1 MKMISEFTDHDHI
14 EGQFLLGS
22 VSKGVNATGGS
33 YFSVELRDASGQI
46 TAKKWDATLDDE
58 QIYVTG
64 NVINVIGE
72 TNKYRDAL
80 QLKIL
85 SASVV
90 PLEEIDVDRFVKAP
104 PISKEE
110 LINKFNNY
118 VKSIK
123 NEDCQK
129 LLKYMINKFDDKLY
143 NYPAAVSI
151 HHEYSSGLLVHSLT
165 MADIAAMLCPIYD
178 ADYDLVIT
186 GCLLHD
192 MGKIIELEGPIVYKY
207 SLEGK
212 LLGHISIMCAE
223 IRKAAEELKI
233 TSEVPVLLEHMVLSH
248 HGQQEFGSPVMPL
261 TKEALLL
268 SLIDNLDSKMVVV
281 SKATED
287 LEPGSFSTKVFP
299 LDNRSFYKPKKSF
312 RQNEKKARVP
322 SFLLFIKD
330 YS

>member
-1 MKMISEFTDHDHI
+1 MKMISEFTDHDRI

-22 VSKGVNATGGS
+22 VSKGVNTNGGS

-46 TAKKWDATLDDE
+46 TAKKWDATLQDE
-58 QIYVTG
+58 EIFVTG
-64 NVINVIGE
+64 NVISLIGE
-72 TNKYRDAL
+72 TNRYKDAL

-85 SASVV
+85 SAEVV
-90 PLEEIDVDRFVKAP
+90 PLDEIDVDRFVKAP
-104 PISKEE
+104 PVSKDE
-110 LINKFNNY
+110 LIKKFNNY
-118 VKSIK
+118 VNSIK

-143 NYPAAVSI
+143 SYPAAVSI
-151 HHEYSSGLLVHSLT
+151 HHEYSSGLLMHSLS
-165 MADIAAMLCPIYD
+165 MADLASFLCPIYD
-178 ADYDLVIT
+178 CDYDILIT

-223 IRKAAEELKI
+223 IRKAADELKI
-233 TSEVPVLLEHMVLSH
+233 TSEVPLLLEHMILSH
-248 HGQQEFGSPVMPL
+248 HGQPEFGSPVMPL

-281 SKATED
+281 NKAIAD
-287 LEPGSFSTKVFP
+287 IEPGNFSNKVFP
-299 LDNRSFYKPKKSF
+299 LDNRSFYKPKK
-312 RQNEKKARVP
+312 
-322 SFLLFIKD
+322 
-330 YS
+330 

>member
-1 MKMISEFTDHDHI
+1 MKMISEFTDHDRI

-22 VSKGVNATGGS
+22 VSKGVNTNGGS

-46 TAKKWDATLDDE
+46 TAKKWDATLQDE
-58 QIYVTG
+58 EIFVTG
-64 NVINVIGE
+64 NVISLIGE
-72 TNKYRDAL
+72 TNRYKDAL

-85 SASVV
+85 SAEVV
-90 PLEEIDVDRFVKAP
+90 PLDEIDVDRFVKAP
-104 PISKEE
+104 PVSKNE
-110 LINKFNNY
+110 LIKKFNNY
-118 VKSIK
+118 VNSIK

-143 NYPAAVSI
+143 SYPAAVSI
-151 HHEYSSGLLVHSLT
+151 HHEYSSGLLMHSLS
-165 MADIAAMLCPIYD
+165 MADLAAFLCPIYD
-178 ADYDLVIT
+178 CDYDILIT

-223 IRKAAEELKI
+223 IRKAADELKI
-233 TSEVPVLLEHMVLSH
+233 TSEVPLLLEHMILSH
-248 HGQQEFGSPVMPL
+248 HGQPEFGSPVMPL

-281 SKATED
+281 NKAIAEV
-287 LEPGSFSTKVFP
+287 EPGNFSNKVFP
-299 LDNRSFYKPKKSF
+299 LDNRSFYKPKK
-312 RQNEKKARVP
+312 
-322 SFLLFIKD
+322 
-330 YS
+330 

>member
-1 MKMISEFTDHDHI
+1 MKMISEFTDHDRI

-22 VSKGVNATGGS
+22 VSKGVNTNGGS

-46 TAKKWDATLDDE
+46 TAKKWDATLQDE
-58 QIYVTG
+58 EIFITG
-64 NVINVIGE
+64 NVISLIGE
-72 TNKYRDAL
+72 TNRYKDAL

-85 SASVV
+85 SAEVV
-90 PLEEIDVDRFVKAP
+90 PLDEIDVDRFVKAP
-104 PISKEE
+104 PVSKNE
-110 LINKFNNY
+110 LIEKFNNY
-118 VKSIK
+118 VNSIK

-143 NYPAAVSI
+143 SYPAAVSI
-151 HHEYSSGLLVHSLT
+151 HHEYSSGLLMHSLS
-165 MADIAAMLCPIYD
+165 MADLASFLCPIYD
-178 ADYDLVIT
+178 CDYDILIT

-223 IRKAAEELKI
+223 IRKAADELKI
-233 TSEVPVLLEHMVLSH
+233 TSEIPLLLEHMVLSH

-281 SKATED
+281 NKAIAEV
-287 LEPGSFSTKVFP
+287 EPGNFSNKVFP
-299 LDNRSFYKPKKSF
+299 LDNRSFYKPKK
-312 RQNEKKARVP
+312 
-322 SFLLFIKD
+322 
-330 YS
+330 

>member
-1 MKMISEFTDHDHI
+1 MKMISEFTDHDRI

-22 VSKGVNATGGS
+22 VSKGVNTNGGS

-46 TAKKWDATLDDE
+46 TAKKWDATLQDE
-58 QIYVTG
+58 EIFVTG
-64 NVINVIGE
+64 NVISLIGE
-72 TNKYRDAL
+72 TNRYKDAL

-85 SASVV
+85 SAEVV
-90 PLEEIDVDRFVKAP
+90 PLDEIDVDRFVKAP
-104 PISKEE
+104 PVSKNE
-110 LINKFNNY
+110 LIKKFNNY
-118 VKSIK
+118 VNSIK

-143 NYPAAVSI
+143 SYPAAVSI
-151 HHEYSSGLLVHSLT
+151 HHEYSSGLLMHSIS
-165 MADIAAMLCPIYD
+165 MADLAAFLCPIYD
-178 ADYDLVIT
+178 CDYDILIT

-223 IRKAAEELKI
+223 IRKAADELKLTGEI
-233 TSEVPVLLEHMVLSH
+233 PLFLEHMVLSH
-248 HGQQEFGSPVMPL
+248 HGQQEFGSPVMPY

-281 SKATED
+281 DKALQEV
-287 LEPGSFSTKVFP
+287 EPGNFSNKVFP
-299 LDNRSFYKPKKSF
+299 LDNRAFYKPI
-312 RQNEKKARVP
+312 E
-322 SFLLFIKD
+322 
-330 YS
+330 

>member
-90 PLEEIDVDRFVKAP
+90 PLDEIDVDRFVKAP

-299 LDNRSFYKPKKSF
+299 LDNRSFYKPKK
-312 RQNEKKARVP
+312 
-322 SFLLFIKD
+322 
-330 YS
+330 

>member
-1 MKMISEFTDHDHI
+1 MKMISEFTDHDRI

-22 VSKGVNATGGS
+22 VSKGVNTNGGS

-46 TAKKWDATLDDE
+46 TAKKWDATLQDE
-58 QIYVTG
+58 EIFVTG
-64 NVINVIGE
+64 NVISLIGE
-72 TNKYRDAL
+72 TNRYKDAL

-85 SASVV
+85 SAEVV
-90 PLEEIDVDRFVKAP
+90 PLDEIDVDRFVKAP
-104 PISKEE
+104 PVSKNE
-110 LINKFNNY
+110 LIKKFNDY
-118 VKSIK
+118 VNSIK

-143 NYPAAVSI
+143 SYPAAVSI
-151 HHEYSSGLLVHSLT
+151 HHEYSSGLLMHSLS
-165 MADIAAMLCPIYD
+165 MADLASFLCPIYD
-178 ADYDLVIT
+178 CDYDILIT

-223 IRKAAEELKI
+223 IRKAADELKI
-233 TSEVPVLLEHMVLSH
+233 TSEIPLLLEHMVLSH

-281 SKATED
+281 NKAIAEV
-287 LEPGSFSTKVFP
+287 EPGNFSNKVFP
-299 LDNRSFYKPKKSF
+299 LDNRSFYKPKK
-312 RQNEKKARVP
+312 
-322 SFLLFIKD
+322 
-330 YS
+330 

>member
-1 MKMISEFTDHDHI
+1 MKMISEFTDHDRI

-22 VSKGVNATGGS
+22 VSKGVNANGGS

-58 QIYVTG
+58 QIFVTG

-72 TNKYRDAL
+72 TNKYRDTL

-90 PLEEIDVDRFVKAP
+90 PLDEIDVDRFVKAP

-299 LDNRSFYKPKKSF
+299 LDNRSFYKPKK
-312 RQNEKKARVP
+312 
-322 SFLLFIKD
+322 
-330 YS
+330 

>member
-1 MKMISEFTDHDHI
+1 MKMISEFTDHDRI

-22 VSKGVNATGGS
+22 VSKGVNTNGGS

-46 TAKKWDATLDDE
+46 TAKKWDATLQDE
-58 QIYVTG
+58 EIFVTG
-64 NVINVIGE
+64 NVISLIGE
-72 TNKYRDAL
+72 TNRYKDAL

-85 SASVV
+85 SAEVV
-90 PLEEIDVDRFVKAP
+90 PLDEIDVDRFVKAP
-104 PISKEE
+104 PVSKSE
-110 LINKFNNY
+110 LIKKFNNY
-118 VKSIK
+118 VNSIK

-143 NYPAAVSI
+143 SYPAAVSI
-151 HHEYSSGLLVHSLT
+151 HHEYSSGLLMHSLS
-165 MADIAAMLCPIYD
+165 MADLASFLCPIYD
-178 ADYDLVIT
+178 CDYDILIT

-223 IRKAAEELKI
+223 IRKAAEDLKI
-233 TSEVPVLLEHMVLSH
+233 TSEVPLLLEHMILSH
-248 HGQQEFGSPVMPL
+248 HGQPEFGSPVMPL

-281 SKATED
+281 NKAIAEV
-287 LEPGSFSTKVFP
+287 EPGNFSNKVFP
-299 LDNRSFYKPKKSF
+299 LDNRSFYKPKK
-312 RQNEKKARVP
+312 
-322 SFLLFIKD
+322 
-330 YS
+330 